1 MALFNKVVAGLQRLF
16 PASGMGRHSP
26 SELSD
31 NVQLVHP
38 FPSQAAD
45 LQSSSRVSF
54 TSSTVVTPVL
64 TIAPA
69 VGEDPAAG
77 TPSINA
83 QVFDEWML
91 MHIGHTAAAGVV
103 NRLRLSLLDPTGAA
117 ILLGIWNFDSN
128 VTPFLPGY
136 NAGVFVNGAFAS
148 PTQLMFPMR
157 PVLVPP
163 GWSLQVVG
171 DTQAVAYNITLA
183 GQVARRALADVP
195 LWR

>member
-1 MALFNKVVAGLQRLF
+1 MALFSKVVAGLQRLF
-16 PASGMGRHSP
+16 PASGQGRHSP

-54 TSSTVVTPVL
+54 TSAAALTPTL

-83 QVFDEWML
+83 QVFDEWL
-91 MHIGHTAAAGVV
+91 IAHVGHTAAAGVV
-103 NRLRLSLLDPTGAA
+103 TRLRLSLVDPVGAA
-117 ILLGIWNFDSN
+117 IILGIWNFDSN
-128 VTPFLPGY
+128 VTPFLPAY
-136 NAGVFVNGAFAS
+136 NGGVFVNGAFAS
-148 PTQLMFPMR
+148 PTQLMFLVR
-157 PVLVPP
+157 PLLVPP
-163 GWSLQVVG
+163 GWSIQIVG
-171 DTQAVAYNITLA
+171 DTQAVAYTITFA